1 MAPRREISLSDS
13 DTQPEQKSLLLLE
26 DDPRFAELVQHVLA
40 DTAPEFEVEHVGR
53 LSTALARLVRQP
65 ISVIISDLDLPDSGG
80 SATVRHLQRG
90 APNVPVIVLSGE
102 ADVEVALECIREG
115 ADEFLVKG
123 TLGLQSLG
131 RLIRLALERRRRM
144 SGRGRSGPGEEEEA
158 GGRTELESIGVHLL
172 RVADRTGLSVS
183 LLFVK
188 VDAPGR
194 GVGSPAGTEAIA
206 SALRRTLRRCD
217 LVARLDADEW
227 AVVLVMQQPDTHA
240 AARRLTKAIMAAGGA
255 GSQVR
260 MGVASYHPAAAEGI
274 DELLAQARRDLH
286 SVNA

>member
-1 MAPRREISLSDS
+1 MSPRREISLSDS
-13 DTQPEQKSLLLLE
+13 DTKPEQKTLLLLE
-26 DDPRFAELVQHVLA
+26 DDPRFAELVRHVLV

-65 ISVIISDLDLPDSGG
+65 ISLIISDLDLPDSRGP
-80 SATVRHLQRG
+80 ATVRHLQRG

-102 ADVEVALECIREG
+102 PDVEVALECIREG

-144 SGRGRSGPGEEEEA
+144 SSVGTSVPVEEA
-158 GGRTELESIGVHLL
+158 GGRSELESIGVHLL

-188 VDAPGR
+188 VDASGA
-194 GVGSPAGTEAIA
+194 GASSPAGTEAIA

-217 LVARLDADEW
+217 LVARLDTDEW

-240 AARRLTKAIMAAGGA
+240 AARRLTQAIMTAGGA
-255 GSQVR
+255 GSQVL
-260 MGVASYHPAAAEGI
+260 MGVATYHPAAPEGI
-274 DELLAQARRDLH
+274 DELLDQARRDLH
-286 SVNA
+286 SVNV